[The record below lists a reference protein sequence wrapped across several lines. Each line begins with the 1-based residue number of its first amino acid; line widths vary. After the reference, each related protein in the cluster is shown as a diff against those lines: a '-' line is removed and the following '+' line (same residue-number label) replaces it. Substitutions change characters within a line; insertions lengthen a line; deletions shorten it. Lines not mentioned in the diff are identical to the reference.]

1 MPNEM
6 EIGKLEIKII
16 DGMINKMN
24 YVVEEGNNSFVTI
37 ILNGIKYKSRASSCV
52 KGEQYPIW
60 NQKFLIPV
68 GEKIYD
74 KNLKFILSAKE

>member
-1 MPNEM
+1 MSNEV

-24 YVVEEGNNSFVTI
+24 FVAEQGTISFITI
-37 ILNGIKYKSRASSCV
+37 IFNGIKYKSRPSSFV

-60 NQKFLIPV
+60 N
-68 GEKIYD
+68 
-74 KNLKFILSAKE
+74 